1 VTFKRTRVARAV
13 ALLLVTSTVAACG
26 LPRTGPNKNEIFAGS
41 VDRRGNSYIVEVDQR
56 IVDATSVLPP
66 LAFGRA
72 FQEAGVLGSDII
84 SPGDTLGLTIWENVD
99 DGLLV
104 PPGANAQQLE
114 EVQVDGSGFIFVPY
128 AGRIRAAGNSPET
141 VRRLIT
147 ERLETQTPDPQV
159 QVDGSGFI
167 FVPYAGRIRAA
178 GNSPETVRRL
188 ITERLETQTPDPQ
201 VQVQR
206 LAGDGATVSII
217 GGVGAQGVYAIER
230 PTRTLTA
237 MLARAGGVAIPAEIA
252 EVTVIR
258 GDHRGSVWL
267 EDLYTK
273 PGLDIAMR
281 PGDRI
286 LVQEDTRFFTALG
299 ATGAQNKVPF
309 DTQEFSAIEAIARV
323 GGLNPQLADPTGIF
337 IFRDESAE
345 VANAVLGRSDLV
357 GPQRLVY
364 VLDLTEPNGVFTAR
378 EFIIRTADTVYVT
391 EAPYTQF
398 SKVLGALTGPLGTV
412 GAVSNLAN

>member
-114 EVQVDGSGFIFVPY
+114 E
-128 AGRIRAAGNSPET
+128 
-141 VRRLIT
+141 
-147 ERLETQTPDPQV
+147 V